1 MLTKSMITMGN
12 INMPELIQI
21 GQIPQ
26 SWSCERENTESEN
39 NMIFLR
45 SNSAAD
51 EGRSS
56 NAKDTKSDA
65 SLEKK
70 YISLT
75 HLRDATPR
83 VEDSLIPESKFL

>member
-39 NMIFLR
+39 NMICLTLLMMR
-45 SNSAAD
+45 REVQMQNTP
-51 EGRSS
+51 
-56 NAKDTKSDA
+56 KVMPH
-65 SLEKK
+65 LKK
-70 YISLT
+70 IYFS
-75 HLRDATPR
+75 HSPA
-83 VEDSLIPESKFL
+83 